1 MNLTEFNSL
10 FHSLLEAEQ
19 DTATVLREG
28 RLLLT
33 ELLGRREWFAEFI
46 DRLLTDRALLAEQK
60 PSLWPNEITLHRHP
74 DGSFQ
79 ILAYIW
85 EPGSMDTVHDHGAW
99 GIVGSYIN
107 KIRERK
113 FRRLDDGTVEG
124 FAELEETAD
133 RILMPRE
140 ITVVRP
146 LDDGIHQMENIND
159 TVAVTVNVYGRTVRK
174 GYSRYFYPER
184 KTVQRV
190 YPPRTYK
197 EVLLLRSLGT
207 IREPWAEEILTHAS
221 RNSMPDYI
229 RRECDLALSAV
240 NNGREAPTRQEQPL

>member
-1 MNLTEFNSL
+1 MRKN
-10 FHSLLEAEQ
+10 AG
-19 DTATVLREG
+19 TARPGPPRCGPPGPRPRRRVP
-28 RLLLT
+28 

-46 DRLLTDRALLAEQK
+46 DRLLTDRALLAAQK

-79 ILAYIW
+79 MLAYIW
-85 EPGSMDTVHDHGAW
+85 EPGSMDTIHDHGAW
-99 GIVGSYIN
+99 GIIGAYIN

-113 FRRLDDGTVEG
+113 FRRLDDGTVDG

-146 LDDGIHQMENIND
+146 LDDGIHQMENITD
-159 TVAVTVNVYGRTVRK
+159 TVAVTINVYGRTVRK

-184 KTVQRV
+184 KAVQRV

-207 IREPWAEEILTHAS
+207 IREPWAEEILNNAS

-229 RRECDLALSAV
+229 RRECELALSAV
-240 NNGREAPTRQEQPL
+240 NNGREAPARQESPL